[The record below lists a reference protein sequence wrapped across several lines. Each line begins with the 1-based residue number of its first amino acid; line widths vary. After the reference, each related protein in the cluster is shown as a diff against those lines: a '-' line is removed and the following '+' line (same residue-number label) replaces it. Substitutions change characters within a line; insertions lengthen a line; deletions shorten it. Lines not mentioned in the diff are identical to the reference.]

1 MTYVVGYSPHKDDAC
16 ALSLA
21 AQLARSDKDS
31 VHAVTVVPQGWEV
44 AAGSATDG
52 DFTAWAQGQGEAS
65 AEEALTLLGADA
77 GVPIAA
83 SWVTGRSVPAA
94 LLEQVEALDAD
105 MIVVGSGANG
115 APGRVAM
122 TAKTDRLLHSSP
134 VPVAIAPRGYAAEP
148 GSRVTRVTVGFRDDD
163 ATWHLLQRVADI
175 CRRTGASLRL
185 VTVALDRPPMYTAA
199 VSGAED
205 LVREQ
210 WRRQASA
217 AQDEAVEHLVDAG
230 FARDEVET
238 VLARGATW
246 VEALDSVEW
255 HSGDVLVVGS
265 SSTHLLTQVFL
276 GSSAAKI
283 VRASPVPVVVVP

>member
-21 AQLARSDKDS
+21 AQFARSDKDS

-134 VPVAIAPRGYAAEP
+134 VPVAIAPRGMPRSRVP
-148 GSRVTRVTVGFRDDD
+148 GSPGSPSGS
-163 ATWHLLQRVADI
+163 ATTTPRGTCSSGWRTSVVA
-175 CRRTGASLRL
+175 
-185 VTVALDRPPMYTAA
+185 
-199 VSGAED
+199 
-205 LVREQ
+205 
-210 WRRQASA
+210 
-217 AQDEAVEHLVDAG
+217 
-230 FARDEVET
+230 
-238 VLARGATW
+238 
-246 VEALDSVEW
+246 
-255 HSGDVLVVGS
+255 
-265 SSTHLLTQVFL
+265 
-276 GSSAAKI
+276 
-283 VRASPVPVVVVP
+283 PVPRCGW